1 MRLVASCLV
10 SISQQNLV
18 VWKVNK
24 QTTNKIKKLLT
35 KNKRFDKLE
44 LSKKRKKEEKEMK
57 DLKLFTKVMNE
68 LSTLNT
74 SYEEERF
81 IKNIDY
87 LTTLEDNKLM
97 ISVIINQ
104 VEEKK
109 ALIILED
116 LMIML
121 NEYKQ
126 DNQWTFLQYETEDF
140 ILTLDILR

>member
-1 MRLVASCLV
+1 
-10 SISQQNLV
+10 
-18 VWKVNK
+18 
-24 QTTNKIKKLLT
+24 LT

>member
-1 MRLVASCLV
+1 M
-10 SISQQNLV
+10 
-18 VWKVNK
+18 
-24 QTTNKIKKLLT
+24 LT

-68 LSTLNT
+68 LSILNT
-74 SYEEERF
+74 SYEEEKF

-121 NEYKQ
+121 DKYKQ

>member
-1 MRLVASCLV
+1 
-10 SISQQNLV
+10 
-18 VWKVNK
+18 
-24 QTTNKIKKLLT
+24 
-35 KNKRFDKLE
+35 
-44 LSKKRKKEEKEMK
+44 MK